1 MTMDVYGHLMNKT
14 NQDAAT
20 RLGNAIFGDDG
31 SKTVAANK
39 KEVTP

>member
-20 RLGNAIFGDDG
+20 KLGNAIFGDDA
-31 SKTVAANK
+31 SKTAAGSK
-39 KEVTP
+39 KEVER